1 MYLHLGQNIMV
12 RNQDVVGIF
21 DLDNTTWSFRT
32 RRFLEQAEQEGRVTA
47 VGDDLPRSFVLV
59 QKRDGPPAVY
69 ITALS
74 SAALSAR
81 SAEKRSVRVLGP
93 ERGRAQGSPAASRPA
108 RDGGKA
114 TERPDRFGA

>member
-1 MYLHLGQNIMV
+1 MYLHLGQNVMV
-12 RNQDVVGIF
+12 PEAAVIGIF

-32 RRFLEQAEQEGRVTA
+32 RRFLERAEREGRVIP

-59 QKRDGPPAVY
+59 QERDGPPAVY

-81 SAEKRSVRVLGP
+81 A
-93 ERGRAQGSPAASRPA
+93 AQKGFVSFS
-108 RDGGKA
+108 
-114 TERPDRFGA
+114 

>member
-1 MYLHLGQNIMV
+1 MYLHLGQNVMI
-12 RNQDVVGIF
+12 RNQDIIGVF

-32 RRFLEQAEQEGRVTA
+32 RRFLEQAEREGRVVA

-59 QKRDGPPAVY
+59 QEGDGPPTVY

-81 SAEKRSVRVLGP
+81 GSRRSF
-93 ERGRAQGSPAASRPA
+93 E
-108 RDGGKA
+108 
-114 TERPDRFGA
+114 

>member
-1 MYLHLGQNIMV
+1 MYLHLGQNVMI
-12 RNQDVVGIF
+12 RNQDVIGIF

-32 RRFLEQAEQEGRVTA
+32 RRFLERAEKERRVIS

-59 QKRDGPPAVY
+59 QEGDGPPTVY

-81 SAEKRSVRVLGP
+81 AEAPSYHFL
-93 ERGRAQGSPAASRPA
+93 PAAGGEKPEKSA
-108 RDGGKA
+108 R
-114 TERPDRFGA
+114 RS

>member
-1 MYLHLGQNIMV
+1 MYLHLGQNVMV
-12 RNQDVVGIF
+12 PEAAGLGVF

-32 RRFLEQAEQEGRVTA
+32 RRFLERAEQEGRVTA

-59 QKRDGPPAVY
+59 QEGDGPLTIY

-81 SAEKRSVRVLGP
+81 A
-93 ERGRAQGSPAASRPA
+93 AQNGF
-108 RDGGKA
+108 
-114 TERPDRFGA
+114 E